1 MQATA
6 RHLKYVAVAVDFA
19 AAAARLVAGASGTAT
34 AAGTKTTPTDVV
46 THTDLE
52 SEAFIRH
59 ELLARCPGSAI
70 IGEEYDDGVGTNH
83 VGWIVDPIDGKGL
96 IHD

>member
-1 MQATA
+1 M
-6 RHLKYVAVAVDFA
+6 
-19 AAAARLVAGASGTAT
+19 
-34 AAGTKTTPTDVV
+34 

-59 ELLARCPGSAI
+59 ELFARSPGSAI
-70 IGEEYDDGVGTNH
+70 VGEEYDDAVGTNH
-83 VGWIVDPIDGKGL
+83 VGWVVDPFDGKGL